1 MSTTHLHFLR
11 SCFFLQLLL
20 FSGCV
25 SKIATVQQNID
36 RYKDQ
41 SVSVRGK
48 VQETL
53 TIPGIQT
60 GIYQIKDNSGQIWV
74 ISSNQIPKRGE
85 RVLVKGTVSTS
96 IEVLGKKFG
105 TVIREID

>member
-1 MSTTHLHFLR
+1 MSITRLHFLR
-11 SCFFLQLLL
+11 SCFFLQLLF

-74 ISSNQIPKRGE
+74 ISSHQIPKRGE
-85 RVLVKGTVSTS
+85 RVLVKGTVSTG

>member
-1 MSTTHLHFLR
+1 MSITQLHFLR
-11 SCFFLQLLL
+11 NCFFLQLLF

-53 TIPGIQT
+53 TVPGIQT
-60 GIYQIKDNSGQIWV
+60 GIYQIK
-74 ISSNQIPKRGE
+74 E
-85 RVLVKGTVSTS
+85 LLV
-96 IEVLGKKFG
+96 EKFKFRK
-105 TVIREID
+105 IY

>member
-1 MSTTHLHFLR
+1 MSTTHLHLLR

-85 RVLVKGTVSTS
+85 RVLVKGTVSTG

>member
-1 MSTTHLHFLR
+1 MPKTHLHFLR
-11 SCFFLQLLL
+11 SCFFLQLLF

-74 ISSNQIPKRGE
+74 KGWRNQA
-85 RVLVKGTVSTS
+85 RV
-96 IEVLGKKFG
+96 
-105 TVIREID
+105 IDKCSKSCCHGNM